1 MNLIDKLLARM
12 TLDEKLGQLNMAT
25 AGQAVTGPVRDD
37 PATEAIRA
45 GKVGALLNLWGRE
58 ATARYQKIAVEETRL
73 AIPLLFGADVL
84 HGHRTTFPI
93 PLAEAGLFDP
103 QTWERTAR
111 AAAVEAAADGIAL
124 TFAPM
129 LDIARDPRWGRIA
142 EGPGE
147 DPLVGALFAEAK
159 VRGFQGGD
167 LAAPTSIAATAKHFC
182 AGGAAIAGLEYG
194 AVDVS
199 ERTLREVYLPPFRA
213 AVEAGCAAI
222 MPAFNSVAGIPMTS
236 NAPLLRDCL
245 RRELGFDGMI
255 VSDYDAIAELPI
267 HGVAADLAEAAAL
280 ALKAGVDMDMVSGVY
295 HACLPEALARGLVG
309 LDDIDAA
316 VRRVLTLKRRLG
328 LFDDPYRHVSA
339 SSQVARPEVA
349 RPAKELAA
357 DVARRAITLLTNRG
371 VLPLAADLRRIA
383 VIGPLADAPAE
394 MLGPWSL
401 AGEGSRCVTIL
412 QGLRAA
418 LPHCEITFA
427 AGVSAKGHEEGEIA
441 AASDLCA
448 KAELVILCVG
458 ETADMSGE
466 ASSRAAPGLP
476 GRQRALAEAVL
487 GVGVPVVAVI
497 SSGRPL
503 MIAWLAERAHALVA
517 TWFLG
522 DAAGHAVADV
532 LTGRFNPTGRL
543 AVTWPREVGQI
554 PIFHAA
560 RAAARPADPAEPF
573 SSKYIDLPVE
583 PLFSFGHGLSY
594 ARVTL
599 RNLRAARNEFFRR
612 DRIELKIDVVN
623 QSTTATEETI
633 FLFAHDL
640 AASSARPLLELKS
653 WAKVALAPREARTV
667 ALALPAES
675 LCCLNENFKPVLEP
689 GEFDIF
695 VGLSADRKSLLTT
708 RLRALA
714 GPAPRDGDAAT

>member
-1 MNLIDKLLARM
+1 MKRIDELLARM
-12 TLDEKLGQLNMAT
+12 TLPEKLGQLTMVS

-37 PATEAIRA
+37 PATQSIRA
-45 GKVGALLNLWGRE
+45 GEVGALLNLWGRK
-58 ATARYQKIAVEETRL
+58 ATARYQKLAVEETRL

-103 QTWERTAR
+103 KMWERTAR

-147 DPLVGALFAEAK
+147 DPLVGVRFAVAK
-159 VRGFQGGD
+159 VRGFQGAV
-167 LAAPTSIAATAKHFC
+167 LAAADSIAATAKHFC
-182 AGGAAIAGLEYG
+182 AGGAATAGLEYA

-199 ERTLREVYLPPFRA
+199 ERSLREVYLPPFRS

-222 MPAFNSVAGIPMTS
+222 MPAFNSVAGVPMTS
-236 NAPLLRDCL
+236 NRLLLRGYL
-245 RRELGFDGMI
+245 RDDLGFDGMI
-255 VSDYDAIAELPI
+255 ISDYDAIAELTI

-280 ALKAGVDMDMVSGVY
+280 ALKAGVDMDMAGGVY
-295 HACLPEALARGLVG
+295 FTHLPAALERGLVG
-309 LDDIDAA
+309 PDDIDAA
-316 VRRVLTLKRRLG
+316 VRRVLKLKLRLG
-328 LFDDPYRHVSA
+328 LFDDPCRHVSTPPH
-339 SSQVARPEVA
+339 VARQT
-349 RPAKELAA
+349 KELAA

-401 AGEGSRCVTIL
+401 AGDGKNCVTIL

-418 LPHCEITFA
+418 LPHCEIGFA
-427 AGVSAKGHEEGEIA
+427 AGVSPKGQEKGDIA
-441 AASDLCA
+441 AACDLCA
-448 KAELVILCVG
+448 RAELVILSVG

-476 GRQRALAEAVL
+476 GRQRELAEAVL
-487 GVGVPVVAVI
+487 DVGVPVVAVL

-503 MIAWLAERAHALVA
+503 MVAWLAERVHAMVA
-517 TWFLG
+517 SWFLG
-522 DAAGHAVADV
+522 DSAGHAVADV
-532 LTGRFNPTGRL
+532 LTGHFNPTGRL

-554 PIFHAA
+554 PIYHAA
-560 RAAARPADPAEPF
+560 RPAARPADLAEPF

-583 PLFSFGHGLSY
+583 PLFPFGYGISY
-594 ARVTL
+594 AQVSL
-599 RNLRAARNEFFRR
+599 RNLRAVRKEFYRQ
-612 DRIELKIDVVN
+612 DRIDLKIDAIN
-623 QSTTATEETI
+623 ESATATEETI
-633 FLFAHDL
+633 FLFAHGL
-640 AASSARPLLELKS
+640 ASSSARPLLELKS
-653 WAKVALAPREARTV
+653 WAKVTLAPHETRTV

-675 LCCLNENFKPVLEP
+675 LCCLDENFRPVLEP

-695 VGLSADRKSLLTT
+695 VGLNADRKCLLKT

-714 GPAPRDGDAAT
+714 GPAPRDSDAAN